1 MRDCLPQQFQFH
13 QEELNNVDFKFTKN
27 LFLRCEIQ
35 IWVSLFRKIML
46 KNKIRLHYQ
55 VELLGDKAPLLDY
68 VVWWVHY
75 HHNLNYLFLIHYVK
89 NNWSGMEH
97 NHLRDCPD
105 NPIIV
110 EVNTEHLLYKKELFK
125 KIYTMGSSVNDVT
138 HLGGEGS
145 AKSWHYSIRL
155 ICTIDDKG

>member
-1 MRDCLPQQFQFH
+1 
-13 QEELNNVDFKFTKN
+13 
-27 LFLRCEIQ
+27 
-35 IWVSLFRKIML
+35 
-46 KNKIRLHYQ
+46 
-55 VELLGDKAPLLDY
+55 
-68 VVWWVHY
+68 
-75 HHNLNYLFLIHYVK
+75 
-89 NNWSGMEH
+89 MEH

-145 AKSWHYSIRL
+145 AKRWHYSIRL
-155 ICTIDDKG
+155 ICTMDDKGEGGFKFLKKLVTSFMDADGPYCKKKKLITIL